1 MKTCG
6 ISFIVRVKNEEK
18 NLEECVRSLFA
29 LTIPHEINIIL
40 NCCTDGSEEIA
51 KKLAEENKNI
61 NIFTY
66 TKKLSRA
73 GYELLATDVDSEHS
87 FVYYSNFCFKTGTYP
102 WSFRWDADFIAS
114 TELLNFL
121 NSKDWIYE
129 KAYYMITYKST
140 DISSSEIYL
149 SCVTISYV
157 KYMCWETICYLEGST
172 RIILDNDIFINHKS
186 ELSIVKPY
194 WYDEP
199 WYLTEDSDEARVVKK
214 RIEQLTDD
222 FGKEPIGMAR
232 AMNPDCDFIV
242 RNIMD
247 KKPPYINF
255 YY

>member
-1 MKTCG
+1 
-6 ISFIVRVKNEEK
+6 
-18 NLEECVRSLFA
+18 
-29 LTIPHEINIIL
+29 
-40 NCCTDGSEEIA
+40 
-51 KKLAEENKNI
+51 
-61 NIFTY
+61 
-66 TKKLSRA
+66 
-73 GYELLATDVDSEHS
+73 
-87 FVYYSNFCFKTGTYP
+87 
-102 WSFRWDADFIAS
+102 
-114 TELLNFL
+114 
-121 NSKDWIYE
+121 
-129 KAYYMITYKST
+129 
-140 DISSSEIYL
+140 
-149 SCVTISYV
+149 
-157 KYMCWETICYLEGST
+157 MCWETICYLEGST